1 MDCNQRGSMQ
11 AVDIELAGGVN
22 VLVSDTMSNKS
33 GGCSIDPEA
42 LMALDPDVI
51 LLTADG
57 FYDRVE
63 RDGVWKRLRAVQNG
77 AVYEIP
83 SLPYGWMSNP
93 PSVNQV
99 LGIYWLG
106 NLLYPELY
114 DYDMTEKAQE
124 FYRLLWHYELSADEA
139 RALLARSTLKE
150 G

>member
-1 MDCNQRGSMQ
+1 MQ

-33 GGCSIDPEA
+33 GGGSIDPEA
-42 LMALDPDVI
+42 LMALGPDVI

-63 RDGVWKRLRAVQNG
+63 RDGIWKRLRAVQNG

-99 LGIYWLG
+99 LGVYWLG

-124 FYRLLWHYELSADEA
+124 FYRLFWHYELSADEA
-139 RALLARSTLKE
+139 RALLAHSTLKE